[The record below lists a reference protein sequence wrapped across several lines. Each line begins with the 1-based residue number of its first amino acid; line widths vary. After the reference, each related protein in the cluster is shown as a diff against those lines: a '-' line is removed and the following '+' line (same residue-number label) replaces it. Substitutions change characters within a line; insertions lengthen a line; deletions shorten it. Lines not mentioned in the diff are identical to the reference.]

1 MNENHQSI
9 TKVLVANRGEIA
21 VRVLHAAKE
30 LGIESYSVYSEDDQD
45 ALHLTAADHSLAL
58 NGEGPRA
65 YLDTEQIISLAV
77 ESNCTAI
84 HPGYG
89 FLSEDAAFSTQCISA
104 GLAWVGPGPDELKLF
119 GEKNH
124 ARAFVEKLGIPI
136 PKGTNQAI
144 DLEGARDFMET
155 LQGTPMV
162 LKAISGGG
170 GRGIR
175 VVREAS
181 QLEQAFERST
191 SEALSTFGSG
201 ALYAEIWLEQ
211 VRHIEIQVAG
221 DGTGDIAILG
231 ERECTL
237 QRRRQKLIEIAPS
250 PSINNEFR
258 DVLFNAARTICSAA
272 NFKNIGTVEFLVRRP
287 EPSSLN
293 SDLYVFIEVN
303 PRIQV
308 EHTVTEEIFGIDLV
322 KTQFAI
328 AGGSSLLELGLAPG
342 KEPSPR
348 GRSIQIRVNCE
359 RLNQKGEV
367 FPASG
372 SLEKFETPK
381 GRGIRVETAAYT
393 NYKPNPRFDSLLAK
407 IIASTPAGSY
417 KDLLALGRRA
427 IRDLSVEGVDTN
439 ASFLLNILSSKEVI
453 NNQIHTGFIEDRISD
468 LIEDNADKDDSSGP
482 RKNIQITSL
491 TGAQLDTDDPLAVL
505 EYGKQTFA
513 LKSDND
519 VWSMEDGTYETIYAP
534 MQGTIID
541 ITVDTGDIVR
551 QGDSIAIMEAM
562 KMEHVIVASESG
574 IVRELAIST
583 GDTIREGS
591 PLARIEKREV
601 PEEHEAEQEDI
612 DLDHIRPDLAESL
625 NRHRIG
631 LDENRPDSVAR
642 RRKKGQRTARENID
656 DLCDRGSFI
665 EYGALLIA
673 AQRRRRT
680 LEDLIENTP
689 ADGLVS
695 GIGSV
700 NGDLFGSEN
709 TRCTVM
715 SYDYTVLAG
724 TQGMQ
729 NHRKHDRMFE
739 LAIRWKTPLI
749 LFTEGGGGRPGDTDG
764 LSPMGLD
771 LLTFNHFGKLSGLVP
786 LVGINSG
793 PCFAGNAALLGCCD
807 VVIATKNSTIGMGGP
822 AMIEGGGLGVF
833 RPEEVG
839 PLNVQV
845 PNGVIDI
852 PVEDEKEAV
861 AIAKK
866 YLSFFQGS
874 LSTWKCDDQ
883 RLLRNAIPENRLR
896 AYDMRTLI
904 STLCDTDS
912 VLELRKGFGF
922 GMITVLAR
930 IKGRSLGI
938 IANNPGHLAGAID
951 SDGSDKATRFMQLC
965 DAFNLPILNLCDTPG
980 MMVGPEIEKTA
991 LVRHCCRLFVTGAN
1005 LTVPFFTVVLRK
1017 AYGLGAQA
1025 MAGASFKAPG
1035 FAVSWP
1041 TGEFGG
1047 MGLEGAVKLGYRKDL
1062 EAIQDPKERKALF
1075 DDMVARMYEQGKA
1088 ISMATAFEIDD
1099 VIDPVDTRHW
1109 ITNSLDTIPKDEIKA
1124 GKRRPYI
1131 DTW

>member
-1 MNENHQSI
+1 MKNQNI

-21 VRVLHAAKE
+21 VRILHATKE
-30 LGIESYSVYSEDDQD
+30 LGIESISIFSEDDRD
-45 ALHLTAADHSLAL
+45 ALHVAASDHSLAL
-58 NGEGPRA
+58 DGEGPSA
-65 YLDTEQIISLAV
+65 YLDSDQIISLAL
-77 ESNCTAI
+77 ESECTAI

-89 FLSEDAAFSTQCISA
+89 FLSEDAAFSSQCISA
-104 GLAWVGPGPDELKLF
+104 GLTWIGPGPDVLKLF
-119 GEKNH
+119 GEKNR
-124 ARAFVEKLGIPI
+124 ARAFSEELGIPT

-144 DLEGARDFMET
+144 DLKGALDFMES

-162 LKAISGGG
+162 LKAVSGGG

-175 VVREAS
+175 VVREVS
-181 QLEQAFERST
+181 RLEEAFKRSA
-191 SEALSTFGSG
+191 SEALGAFGN
-201 ALYAEIWLEQ
+201 ADLYAEVWLDQ
-211 VRHIEIQVAG
+211 VRHIEVQVAG
-221 DGTGDIAILG
+221 DGTGDIAVLG

-250 PSINNEFR
+250 PSIDDEFR

-272 NFKNIGTVEFLVRRP
+272 NFQNLGTVEFLIK
-287 EPSSLN
+287 N
-293 SDLYVFIEVN
+293 SDSSPSNSDPYVFIEVN

-322 KTQFAI
+322 KTQLAI

-342 KEPSPR
+342 EEPSPR

-359 RLNQKGEV
+359 RLNQSGEI

-372 SLEKFETPK
+372 SLDKFETPK

-393 NYKPNPRFDSLLAK
+393 NYEPNPRFDSLLAK
-407 IIASTPAGSY
+407 LIASTPSGSY

-427 IRDLSVEGVDTN
+427 IRDLRVEGIETN
-439 ASFLLNILSSKEVI
+439 ASFLLNILAAEDVI
-453 NNQIHTGFIEDRISD
+453 NNQIHTGFIEERFSD
-468 LIEDNADKDDSSGP
+468 LVEHKTDKESSVP
-482 RKNIQITSL
+482 PVKNIQSTSL
-491 TGAQLDTDDPLAVL
+491 AGAQLDTDDPLAVL
-505 EYGKQTFA
+505 DYGKQTSD
-513 LKSDND
+513 LKAGND
-519 VWSMEDGTYETIYAP
+519 IYDTESEGHETIFAP

-541 ITVDTGDIVR
+541 IAVDIGDIVR
-551 QGDSIAIMEAM
+551 QGDSLLIMEAM

-574 IVRELAIST
+574 LIQELTISK
-583 GDTIREGS
+583 GDTVREGS

-601 PEEHEAEQEDI
+601 PKENETSQDEI
-612 DLDHIRPDLAESL
+612 DLDHIRPDLAESIE
-625 NRHRIG
+625 RHHVG
-631 LDENRPDSVAR
+631 LDENRPAAVAR

-656 DLCDRGSFI
+656 DLCDSGSFV

-673 AQRRRRT
+673 GQRKRRT

-689 ADGLVS
+689 ADGLIS

-729 NHRKHDRMFE
+729 NHRKHDRMFD

-749 LFTEGGGGRPGDTDG
+749 FFTEGGGGRPGDTDG
-764 LSPMGLD
+764 LSPVGLD
-771 LLTFNHFGKLSGLVP
+771 LITFNHFGKLSGLVP
-786 LVGINSG
+786 LIGINSG
-793 PCFAGNAALLGCCD
+793 NCFAGNAALLGCCD
-807 VVIATKNSTIGMGGP
+807 VVIATKNSSIGMGGP

-839 PLNVQV
+839 PLKVQV
-845 PNGVIDI
+845 PNGVVDI
-852 PVEDEKEAV
+852 PVKDETEAV
-861 AIAKK
+861 SIAKK
-866 YLSFFQGS
+866 YLSFFQGN
-874 LSTWKCDDQ
+874 LSAWECDDQ

-896 AYDMRTLI
+896 AYDVRNVI
-904 STLCDTDS
+904 DTLCDKDS
-912 VLELRKGFGF
+912 VLELRRGFGL
-922 GMITVLAR
+922 GIITALAR
-930 IKGRSLGI
+930 IEGRPLGI

-951 SDGSDKATRFMQLC
+951 SDGSDKAARFMQLC
-965 DAFNLPILNLCDTPG
+965 DAFDLPILNLCDTPG
-980 MMVGPEIEKTA
+980 MMVGPEVEKTA
-991 LVRHCCRLFVTGAN
+991 LVRHCCRLFVTGAS
-1005 LTVPFFTVVLRK
+1005 LTVPFFTVILRK

-1035 FAVSWP
+1035 FTISWP

-1075 DDMVARMYEQGKA
+1075 DEMVARMYKQGKA
-1088 ISMATAFEIDD
+1088 VSMATSFEIDD
-1099 VIDPVDTRHW
+1099 VIDPIDTRHW
-1109 ITNSLDTIPKDEIKA
+1109 ITNSLDAVPKSTLEP